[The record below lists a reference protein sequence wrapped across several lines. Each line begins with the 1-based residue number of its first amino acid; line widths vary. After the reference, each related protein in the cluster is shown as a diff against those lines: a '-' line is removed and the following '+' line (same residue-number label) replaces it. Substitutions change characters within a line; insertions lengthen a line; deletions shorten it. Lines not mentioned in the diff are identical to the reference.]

1 LTNLSGSLALP
12 GTAVGRRGFM
22 RFPRA
27 VVYGVMGGF
36 MLFAVYMAI
45 VAGASGSF
53 GHFLDQARTD
63 WYFIAPLMAGFGIQ
77 VGLLAELRRRKKL
90 QALAAGVGVGGAGA
104 STVGMIACCAHHI
117 ADLAPF
123 LGASAAATFLTA
135 WKVPLIVVGLGIN
148 AAGIALGLRNLRRIP
163 SP

>member
-1 LTNLSGSLALP
+1 
-12 GTAVGRRGFM
+12 
-22 RFPRA
+22 
-27 VVYGVMGGF
+27 MGGF

-123 LGASAAATFLTA
+123 LGASAAATFLTTYKLWFVLA
-135 WKVPLIVVGLGIN
+135 GLGVN
-148 AAGIALGLRNLRRIP
+148 AVGIVLMARRLRALPAPAAAID
-163 SP
+163 SETCKAA